1 MAEELIN
8 FDLPIDCSSII
19 KVIGIG
25 GGGNN
30 AVNYMFRQGIK
41 DVNFVVCNTDAQ
53 ALENSPV
60 GVKIQL
66 GPSLTEGR
74 GAGNKPEI
82 GRKAATENIDD
93 VMDILSKN
101 TKMVFITAGMGGG
114 TGTGAA
120 PVIAKAAKE
129 LGILTVGI
137 VTLPFQFEGN
147 QRLNQAIQGIND
159 LKEHVDSL
167 LIINNEKLR
176 EMYGNLRLSQAFGM
190 ADNIL
195 AMAAKGIA
203 EIITV
208 HGYINVDFADVQT
221 VMSNSG
227 VAIMGTGISEG
238 EDRALKAIQQALTS
252 PLLNNND
259 ITGAKNI
266 LLNITSGEEEISM
279 DEVGIITDY
288 VTCNI
293 SKDALVIWGTGFDA
307 SLVDK
312 VSVTIVATGF
322 EANNIPEL
330 QVAKKREVV
339 VPERFPLSDPHAAEN
354 HSDLRVKDKSV
365 INSEGIK
372 QRTIEFDMADTTNSL
387 SVEEPTSITEFE
399 VKVNPQKA
407 AERVQSIKKNLS
419 RVKESGY
426 TTVDEKSNIEE
437 LENIPAYIRKNI
449 QIDQKPKEDNTV
461 SKFSLSTDSE
471 NTIRLRENNSYLY
484 DNVD

>member
-8 FDLPIDCSSII
+8 FDLPVDRSSII
-19 KVIGIG
+19 KVVGIG

-60 GVKIQL
+60 SVKIQL
-66 GPSLTEGR
+66 GASLTEGR

-82 GRKAATENIDD
+82 GRQAAIENIDD
-93 VMDILSKN
+93 VIDILNKN

-129 LGILTVGI
+129 MGLLTVAI
-137 VTLPFQFEGN
+137 VTLPFRFEGN
-147 QRLNQAIQGIND
+147 QRLNQAIQGINE
-159 LKEHVDSL
+159 LKGYVDSL

-176 EMYGNLRLSQAFGM
+176 EMYGNLKLSQAFGM
-190 ADNIL
+190 ADNVL

-221 VMSNSG
+221 VMANSG
-227 VAIMGTGISEG
+227 LAILGSGFAEG
-238 EDRALKAIQQALTS
+238 EDRAIHAIQQALTS

-259 ITGAKNI
+259 ITGAKSI
-266 LLNITSGEEEISM
+266 LLNITSGIEEVSM
-279 DEVGIITDY
+279 DEVGVITDF
-288 VTCNI
+288 VTHSV
-293 SKDALVIWGTGFDA
+293 SKDALIIWGTGIDPN
-307 SLVDK
+307 LENRI
-312 VSVTIVATGF
+312 SVTIIATGF
-322 EANNIPEL
+322 DANSIPEL
-330 QVAKKREVV
+330 HEIKKKDVTPVRI
-339 VPERFPLSDPHAAEN
+339 PLNDTSARILD
-354 HSDLRVKDKSV
+354 SDLKVKDKTV
-365 INSEGIK
+365 INSEGSV
-372 QRTIEFDMADTTNSL
+372 QRTIEFDIDSEDAPHVSTT
-387 SVEEPTSITEFE
+387 TEYE
-399 VKVNPQKA
+399 VKVNTQKA
-407 AERVQSIKKNLS
+407 EERVQKIKKN
-419 RVKESGY
+419 VTKIKEAGY

-437 LENIPAYIRKNI
+437 LESVPAYIRKNI
-449 QIDQKPKEDNTV
+449 KIDQKPKIDD
-461 SKFSLSTDSE
+461 SISRFSLTTDEE
-471 NTIRLRENNSYLY
+471 NNLKLRENNSYLY